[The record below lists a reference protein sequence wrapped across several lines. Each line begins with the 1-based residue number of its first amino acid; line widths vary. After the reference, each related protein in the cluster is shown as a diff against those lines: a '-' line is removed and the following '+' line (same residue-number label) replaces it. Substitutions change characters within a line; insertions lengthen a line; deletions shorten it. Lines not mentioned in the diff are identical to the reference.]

1 MSKTMTPS
9 RADLLGTPLAG
20 RLAGR
25 QDLVPVAPRAG
36 RRATGKVARRLNRA
50 AGLLSLSVLADS
62 AVEHYRGSFENK
74 AMYTP
79 IAVAALSLAASSF
92 GATDRRD
99 KSHPVRDAIY
109 ALAGVTG
116 IVGTGFHLY
125 NIGKRRGG
133 FSWLNLFY
141 SAPIGAPAALSLAGV
156 LGFASE
162 RVRDTPPGV
171 APRLLGLP
179 AGRAIA
185 ALTGAGLAGT
195 VGEVGLLHYR
205 GAYQNPFMFLP
216 VTLPPVA
223 AALIGTSG
231 AWPTPPRAL
240 RTTTRWWLRLTALL
254 GVAGVG
260 FHIHGVSRAMGG
272 WRNWSQN
279 LLNGPPIPA
288 PPSFTALA
296 IAGLAALD
304 LLEGRRDD

>member
-1 MSKTMTPS
+1 MSNTMTKG
-9 RADLLGTPLAG
+9 RADLLGAALAMRPASG
-20 RLAGR
+20 QELAPAALPTMR
-25 QDLVPVAPRAG
+25 P
-36 RRATGKVARRLNRA
+36 ATGKAARRLNRA

-92 GATDRRD
+92 GAADRRD
-99 KSHPVRDAIY
+99 KAHPVRDAVY

-116 IVGTGFHLY
+116 MVGTGFHIY

-133 FSWLNLFY
+133 FSWLNMFY
-141 SAPIGAPAALSLAGV
+141 SAPIGAPAALSLAGL

-162 RVRDTPPGV
+162 RVRGTPPGET
-171 APRLLGLP
+171 PRLLGIP
-179 AGRAIA
+179 AGRAVA

-205 GAYQNPFMFLP
+205 GAFQNPFMFLP
-216 VTLPPVA
+216 VTMPPVA
-223 AALIGTSG
+223 AALMGTSG

-304 LLEGRRDD
+304 LMEGRSHD

>member
-9 RADLLGTPLAG
+9 RANLLGNSLAG
-20 RLAGR
+20 HPAGR
-25 QDLVPVAPRAG
+25 QDLVPVAPRAE
-36 RRATGKVARRLNRA
+36 RPATGKAARRLNRA

-79 IAVAALSLAASSF
+79 LAVAALSLAASSF

-99 KSHPVRDAIY
+99 KAHPVRDAIY
-109 ALAGVTG
+109 ALAGATG
-116 IVGTGFHLY
+116 MVGTGFHLY
-125 NIGKRRGG
+125 NIGKRTGG

-141 SAPIGAPAALSLAGV
+141 SAPVGAPAALSLAGL

-162 RVRDTPPGV
+162 RVRGTSPGLT
-171 APRLLGLP
+171 PRLLGIP
-179 AGRAIA
+179 AGRAVA

-205 GAYQNPFMFLP
+205 GAFQNPFMFLP
-216 VTLPPVA
+216 VTLPPIA

-231 AWPTPPRAL
+231 AWPAPPRAL
-240 RTTTRWWLRLTALL
+240 RTATRWWLRLTALL

-288 PPSFTALA
+288 PPSFTGLA

-304 LLEGRRDD
+304 LLEGRHDD